1 MKNRGLHLTK
11 SGIYSI
17 KIMTLLRNM
26 KLILKNYFIPHPG
39 NEHRPHILRIKAILY
54 ILVASLFVELL
65 FLAHITVI
73 KQTGLLAEI
82 ISSVLVE
89 QTNVNRTT
97 LGINELRVNPILEAA
112 AKLKA
117 TDMATRSYFAH
128 TSPEGL
134 TPWSWLEAVG
144 YSFLTAGENLAV
156 NFVDSEDVTNA
167 WMASPSHKANIVNGN
182 FTEIGVAT
190 AKGTYK
196 GKDAIFVVQF
206 FGKPVVSSV
215 LAETE
220 APTTIEPEVI
230 KVEEDTFIEFEEVA
244 GVAEEIEEPT
254 NEVVVA
260 QQHTSAIERA
270 VANPKTSYNL
280 LLIIMGTVIA
290 LALVLKIFIRIDIQ
304 HPPLIVNGVLV
315 LIVVASA
322 LVFNNY
328 LALTGT
334 AVI

>member
-1 MKNRGLHLTK
+1 
-11 SGIYSI
+11 
-17 KIMTLLRNM
+17 MTLLRNM

-39 NEHRPHILRIKAILY
+39 NDHKPHILRIKAILY
-54 ILVASLFVELL
+54 ILVASLFIELL

-73 KQTGLLAEI
+73 RQTGLLAEI

-89 QTNVNRTT
+89 QTNENRVT
-97 LGINELRVNPILEAA
+97 LGINELKVNPILEEAA
-112 AKLKA
+112 RLKA

-128 TSPEGL
+128 TSPDGIS
-134 TPWSWLEAVG
+134 PWSWLEAVG

-167 WMASPSHKANIVNGN
+167 WMASPGHKANIVNAN
-182 FTEIGVAT
+182 FTEIGIAT

-206 FGKPVVSSV
+206 FGKPVVSNA
-215 LAETE
+215 LAE
-220 APTTIEPEVI
+220 APTPTAPEPEIIKAPEVI
-230 KVEEDTFIEFEEVA
+230 KVEEDTFIELENVA
-244 GVAEEIEEPT
+244 GVTEEVEVPANEIVVIE
-254 NEVVVA
+254 
-260 QQHTSAIERA
+260 HTSAIERA
-270 VANPKTSYNL
+270 VSNPKTSYNI
-280 LLIIMGTVIA
+280 LLIILGTIIA

-315 LIVVASA
+315 LLVVASA